1 MTFIP
6 GLIDVNGYKQ
16 CNCVAVKWS
25 NAQLWAVKPSWTN
38 EIIVIRTISHIRPYV
53 CSYSVWVPVCVR
65 VFMCVCVSAGV
76 CVRERARVLSAHAY
90 TYSNHKLAS
99 TCKSA
104 RASGHKLAM
113 LMTFATM
120 EMGVL
125 ANKAFA
131 TVYVRVYSCVCV
143 QFAPLVVCVCVMCIR
158 VRRAAHAWIICIKIN
173 TYKIKQVV
181 MALGLCSRMYALWM
195 REFVCLVGLDVT
207 CAQHSGITEQNRC
220 H

>member
-65 VFMCVCVSAGV
+65 AFMCVCVSAGV
-76 CVRERARVLSAHAY
+76 CVCERTRVLSAHAY

-131 TVYVRVYSCVCV
+131 TVCVRVYLCVCV
-143 QFAPLVVCVCVMCIR
+143 SSLHHSLCVYLWCVFVFDAQLMPE
-158 VRRAAHAWIICIKIN
+158 
-173 TYKIKQVV
+173 
-181 MALGLCSRMYALWM
+181 LYA
-195 REFVCLVGLDVT
+195 
-207 CAQHSGITEQNRC
+207 
-220 H
+220 